1 MSQAAQFYSSLP
13 FLLALTVLIYFGL
26 RRIAPIAARISLSLG
41 GALAGS
47 FFAPALLLVLIQ
59 PFRNGWNLFGL
70 YFWGAPILFVG
81 GGIAGLLAV
90 LWWTAP
96 STLGRRKLKIA
107 LFSTVLMT
115 PVVLFVLPRIVMFA
129 TNNGRPDD
137 LHARSIAIY
146 EFTASPQSLAFPIPT
161 QDGGR
166 ALVFVDRATRQARLI
181 GENGFSYGVPRLSWD
196 GERLLFVRQKKESR
210 HRELIS
216 CFVQTWQCR
225 FVIQT
230 DNDVVSPVEIEK
242 DVIVYSSSPLVTLP
256 DRQRYSRHDFY
267 LVKVGSD
274 PIQLSDFGE
283 IALYSINVS
292 GDRILF
298 GSSGSFLEK
307 SVFPKPPSV
316 PFDLKSEIF
325 ELRWDREAL
334 RVLTPTEKLKPQFLV
349 GGYSTHPS
357 ASEDGEKV
365 AFLNTELGK
374 GNYRFNL
381 MVVDTASGLKKLIKL
396 EGKDFSAAAFAG
408 EQMLFNELLNDRYRV
423 RAWNRPSD
431 AIEEVFE
438 IDFSKLRELEH
449 ISLTLTAK

>member
-1 MSQAAQFYSSLP
+1 MSQATQFYSSLS
-13 FLLALTVLIYFGL
+13 FLLALSVLIYFGL
-26 RRIAPIAARISLSLG
+26 RRIAPTAARISLSLG

-47 FFAPALLLVLIQ
+47 FFAPALLLMLIW
-59 PFRNGWNLFGL
+59 PFRDGWKLFGL

-81 GGIAGLLAV
+81 GGIAGLLAM

-96 STLGRRKLKIA
+96 STVGRRKLKIA

-129 TNNGRPDD
+129 MNNGRPDD
-137 LHARSIAIY
+137 MHARSIAIN
-146 EFTASPQSLAFPIPT
+146 EFTASPQSLAFPVPT
-161 QDGGR
+161 QNGGTE
-166 ALVFVDRATRQARLI
+166 LVFVDRSTRQARII
-181 GENGFSYGVPRLSWD
+181 GENGFSYGAPRLSWD
-196 GERLLFVRQKKESR
+196 GERLIFVRQKKESR
-210 HRELIS
+210 HSELIS

-242 DVIVYSSSPLVTLP
+242 DVIVYSSSPLITLA

-267 LVKVGSD
+267 LVKAGSD

-283 IALYSINVS
+283 AALHSINVS

-298 GSSGSFLEK
+298 GSSGSFREK
-307 SVFPKPPSV
+307 SVFPKPAVLSDPQ
-316 PFDLKSEIF
+316 SEIF
-325 ELRWDREAL
+325 ELTLDREAL
-334 RVLTPTEKLKPQFLV
+334 RIPTPIEKLKPQFLI

-357 ASEDGEKV
+357 ASEDGQKI

-374 GNYRFNL
+374 GSYRFNL

-396 EGKDFSAAAFAG
+396 EGNNFSVAAFAG

-423 RAWNRPSD
+423 RVWNKPSD
-431 AIEEVFE
+431 TIEEAFE
-438 IDFSKLRELEH
+438 IDFSTLRKLEH
-449 ISLTLTAK
+449 INPSMTAK